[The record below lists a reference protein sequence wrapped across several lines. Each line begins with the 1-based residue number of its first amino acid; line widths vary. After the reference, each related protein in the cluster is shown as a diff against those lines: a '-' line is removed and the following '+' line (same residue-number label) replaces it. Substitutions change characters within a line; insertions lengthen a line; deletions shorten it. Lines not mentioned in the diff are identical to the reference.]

1 MTHDRRRIDDALTH
15 LADQAKAARVQWL
28 KELAACRE
36 KGLTGKPGSPFPP
49 SLTERFAHWAMAHA
63 MLYTAV
69 AYLKNGGQ
77 RDARTDTLTNDLIAN
92 AWPKASEYPGCIP
105 DGPVWACCEPETG
118 QPCAHS
124 REARHLMDGDEIASD
139 TTDSSIVS
147 IEEIPES

>member
-1 MTHDRRRIDDALTH
+1 MMTHDKRRIDDALTH

-36 KGLTGKPGSPFPP
+36 QGLTGKPGSPFPP

-92 AWPKASEYPGCIP
+92 AWPKDTRADYDRAAEIATRL
-105 DGPVWACCEPETG
+105 WEET
-118 QPCAHS
+118 AD
-124 REARHLMDGDEIASD
+124 ARH
-139 TTDSSIVS
+139 
-147 IEEIPES
+147 P